1 MKRLI
6 LSICAVMLIAFSAH
20 ADKRIGVLCSFD
32 TTFDS
37 SGTETTKSSG
47 EKNSATEEEDVIV
60 PSLFVEFANDRGI
73 ALGFDIVPVDNQE
86 LGSGTG
92 SDDDAE
98 TSGANTA
105 SAELTGHYT
114 LYGLAPLGSG
124 GAYFKFGLARATID
138 TTENLSTGTTY
149 GNEDVD
155 GVLVGIGLN
164 RVGLTVEHF
173 LEWKV
178 LTQIMMTLTLKVHLM
193 VTQLVTAV
201 RNEIDAD
208 IDALAFRISVG
219 RSF

>member
-1 MKRLI
+1 MRKLI

-20 ADKRIGVLCSFD
+20 ADKRVGVSVAY
-32 TTFDS
+32 TMFDS

-47 EKNSATEEEDVIV
+47 EKNSTDEEEDVIV
-60 PSLFVEFANDRGI
+60 PSLFLEFANDRGL

-114 LYGLAPLGSG
+114 VYGLAPLGSG

-138 TTENLSTGTTY
+138 TTENLATGTEY

-155 GVLVGIGLN
+155 GVLVGFGIN
-164 RVGLTVEHF
+164 RESDAGTFFRMEGTYTDYDDVNFKGSFNGNATGDS
-173 LEWKV
+173 
-178 LTQIMMTLTLKVHLM
+178 
-193 VTQLVTAV
+193 AV